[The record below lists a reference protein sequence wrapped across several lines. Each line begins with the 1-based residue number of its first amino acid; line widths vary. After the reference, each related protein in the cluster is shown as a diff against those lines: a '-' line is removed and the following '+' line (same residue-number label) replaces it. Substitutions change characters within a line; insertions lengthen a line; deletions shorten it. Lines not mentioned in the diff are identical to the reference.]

1 MRRREFITLLGGATV
16 AWPLAARAQQAER
29 VRHIGVLMSTGA
41 DDSEG
46 QARIA
51 AFLDALQQLGWTDG
65 RNVRIDI
72 RWPAGSDAD
81 LVRKYAAE
89 LVALAPDVILAT
101 GNTATAPLQQL
112 TQAVPIVFVVTA
124 DPVSNGYVASM
135 ARPGGNITGFSFIE
149 FGISGKWLEL
159 LKEIAPQVTRVAIL
173 REIPTG
179 LGQLGAIQSV
189 APSFGVELFPVDVRD
204 PGRIERAITEF
215 ARGSNGGLIVT
226 AGGLVIVHRELLIT
240 LAARHRLPAIYWN
253 RMYPNRG
260 GLISYGPDTIDQ
272 YRRAAAYV
280 DRILKG
286 DKPADLPVQAPTKY
300 ELVIN
305 HREGHRARCACHAAR
320 PCRRGHRMN
329 RRDLIALLGS
339 TAAFSWPLG
348 ARGQQPR
355 LPSIGFLGTTTASA
369 WAAWKTAFVKT
380 FIFSHSQCSR

>member
-89 LVALAPDVILAT
+89 LVALSPDVILAT

-159 LKEIAPQVTRVAIL
+159 LKEIAPRVTRVAIL

-215 ARGSNGGLIVT
+215 TRGSNGGLIVT
-226 AGGLVIVHRELLIT
+226 TGGLVIVHRELLIT

-305 HREGHRARCACHAAR
+305 
-320 PCRRGHRMN
+320 
-329 RRDLIALLGS
+329 L
-339 TAAFSWPLG
+339 
-348 ARGQQPR
+348 
-355 LPSIGFLGTTTASA
+355 
-369 WAAWKTAFVKT
+369 KTARALGLDVPPT
-380 FIFSHSQCSR
+380 LLARADEVIE